1 MKFFILFFFLFLLS
15 CTSEKQESFV
25 TSCPEVFFSKDHRIY
40 ITTEESSITLH
51 NISYKAEINNYN
63 ITKECFIKDNKI
75 TTTLSILFVVKPEK
89 TQQAEI
95 LLPYYLALLDDKKNI
110 VNIQYYKVKGVL
122 NKNIDNTSFVDTE
135 IITTQNVKV
144 STQDISEGSL
154 KKLLIGFM
162 VNQEQLK
169 FLN

>member
-1 MKFFILFFFLFLLS
+1 MNFIILFFFLFLLS

-89 TQQAEI
+89 AKEVEI
-95 LLPYYLALLDDKKNI
+95 LLPYYVALLDDENNI
-110 VNIQYYKVKGVL
+110 VNIQYYKAKGL
-122 NKNIDNTSFVDTE
+122 INKNIDNTLFVDTE
-135 IITTQNVKV
+135 ITTTQNVII
-144 STQDISEGSL
+144 STQDINEDSF

-162 VNQEQLK
+162 LNQEQLE

>member
-89 TQQAEI
+89 AKEVEI
-95 LLPYYLALLDDKKNI
+95 LLPYYVALLDDENNI
-110 VNIQYYKVKGVL
+110 VNIQYYKAKGL
-122 NKNIDNTSFVDTE
+122 INKNIDNTLFVDTE
-135 IITTQNVKV
+135 ITTTQNVII
-144 STQDISEGSL
+144 STQDINEDSF

-162 VNQEQLK
+162 LNQEQLE

>member
-1 MKFFILFFFLFLLS
+1 MNFIILFFFLFLLS

-25 TSCPEVFFSKDHRIY
+25 TSCPEVFFSKDHRVY

-63 ITKECFIKDNKI
+63 ITKECFIKDNNI
-75 TTTLSILFVVKPEK
+75 TITLSILFVVKPEK
-89 TQQAEI
+89 AQQAEI

-110 VNIQYYKVKGVL
+110 VNIQYYKAKGIL
-122 NKNIDNTSFVDTE
+122 NKNIDNASFVDTE
-135 IITTQNVKV
+135 IITTQNVII
-144 STQDISEGSL
+144 STQDMSENSL
-154 KKLLIGFM
+154 NKLLIGFM

>member
-15 CTSEKQESFV
+15 CTSEKYESFI
-25 TSCPEVFFSKDHRIY
+25 TSCPEVFFSKDHRVY

-89 TQQAEI
+89 AKEVEI
-95 LLPYYLALLDDKKNI
+95 LLPYYVALLDDENNI
-110 VNIQYYKVKGVL
+110 VNIQYYKAKGL
-122 NKNIDNTSFVDTE
+122 INKNIDNTLFVDTE
-135 IITTQNVKV
+135 ITTTQNVII
-144 STQDISEGSL
+144 STQDINQDSF

-162 VNQEQLK
+162 LNQEQLE

>member
-1 MKFFILFFFLFLLS
+1 MNFIILFFFLFLLS

-75 TTTLSILFVVKPEK
+75 TTTLSILFVIKPEEAK
-89 TQQAEI
+89 EAEI
-95 LLPYYLALLDDKKNI
+95 LLPYYIALLDDEKNI
-110 VNIQYYKVKGVL
+110 VNIQYYKAKGL
-122 NKNIDNTSFVDTE
+122 INKNIDNTLFVDTE
-135 IITTQNVKV
+135 IITTQNVII
-144 STQDISEGSL
+144 STQDMGEDSL
-154 KKLLIGFM
+154 NKLLIGFM